1 MKPVRT
7 ALFAPGIKEKV
18 MTKALDSG
26 ADAVILDLEDSVPV
40 AAKAEARV
48 LVAKAIDGV
57 AAAGART
64 GPAVYVRTNGAATG
78 LLADDLAAVVRPGL
92 NAVLIPTAESVA
104 EMRAVAADLDR
115 LEAAAGM
122 KAGSVEIILQIESAL
137 GVYRC
142 FDLVQASPRIT
153 ATCIGSARDGD
164 LQTSL
169 GCAWSIDGPE
179 MLYSKS
185 KVLLDTRAAGAYPL
199 DGVFADLNDE
209 EGLIRDSALSARIG
223 YLGRTVIHPKQI
235 APVRKAY
242 AVPEADVIYYREVV
256 AEFEAVEKT
265 GTTAAITVNGRLVD
279 YAMYQRA
286 KRVLELAKLDG

>member
-1 MKPVRT
+1 MRPIRI
-7 ALFAPGIKEKV
+7 ALFAPGSKDRV
-18 MTKALDSG
+18 MSKALESG
-26 ADAVILDLEDSVPV
+26 ADAVILDLEDSVPI
-40 AAKAEARV
+40 AAKAEARL
-48 LVAKAIDGV
+48 LVAKVIADV
-57 AAAGART
+57 AGRNTA
-64 GPAVYVRTNGAATG
+64 GPAVFVRTNGAATG

-92 NAVLIPTAESVA
+92 DAVLIPKAESVA

-137 GVYRC
+137 GVYHC
-142 FDLVQASPRIT
+142 FDLIQASPRVT

-179 MLYSKS
+179 LLYSKS

-199 DGVFADLNDE
+199 DGVFADLGDE
-209 EGLIRDSALSARIG
+209 EGLIRDSALSSRIG

-235 APVRKAY
+235 APVRQAY
-242 AVPEADVIYYREVV
+242 AVPEADIIYYRQVV
-256 AEFEAVEKT
+256 SEFEAVEKT
-265 GTTAAITVNGRLVD
+265 GAAAAITVNGKLVD

-286 KRVLELAKLDG
+286 KRVLELAELDR

>member
-1 MKPVRT
+1 M
-7 ALFAPGIKEKV
+7 A
-18 MTKALDSG
+18 KALDSG

-40 AAKAEARV
+40 AAKAEARA
-48 LVAKAIDGV
+48 LVAKAIDGI
-57 AAAGART
+57 AAGGARA
-64 GPAVYVRTNGAATG
+64 GLGVYVRTNGAATG
-78 LLADDLAAVVRPGL
+78 LLSGDLAAVVRPGL
-92 NAVLIPTAESVA
+92 NAVLVAKAESVA
-104 EMRAVAADLDR
+104 EMRAVAAEIDS

-137 GVYRC
+137 GVYHC
-142 FDLVQASPRIT
+142 FDLVKASPRIV
-153 ATCIGSARDGD
+153 ATCVGSARDGD

-179 MLYSKS
+179 LLYSKS

-209 EGLIRDSALSARIG
+209 EGLIRDSMLSARIG
-223 YLGRTVIHPKQI
+223 YLGRTVIHPKQV

-242 AVPEADVIYYREVV
+242 AVPEADLTYYRKVV
-256 AEFEAVEKT
+256 AEFEAVERT
-265 GTTAAITVNGRLVD
+265 GTAAAITVDGRLVD

-286 KRVLELAKLDG
+286 KGVLELAKLDG